1 MRIQPVKL
9 AVASC
14 AGLFLTTALVAAVLL
29 AGVTPARAQGDSPV
43 VATTAGK
50 LRGRALSTGG
60 AEFLGIPYAQP
71 PVGDLRWRPPVAVQ
85 PWTGVRQAT
94 TFGAP
99 CAQPLL
105 FGSWNH
111 YDVDRSSEDC
121 LYLNVVTPARPAAKP
136 LPVMVWLHGGAN
148 QGGSS
153 SNVFFNNPRLPEHGV
168 VLVTLNYRLGV
179 FGFLALPA
187 LTSESAHHASG
198 NYGLMDQIL
207 ALNWVRANIA
217 QFGGDPNNVT
227 LFGQSAGSVDTAI
240 LMTSPLARGLFQKA
254 IGESGAAF
262 TRQVIPLAEAEQ
274 IGEEAFAAFKLP
286 SGADALRELRKIPA
300 RDLLVQLGPL
310 ATRYPRGFAPEIDG
324 WVVPRSPAEVFAAG
338 GEAPIPLLVG
348 TTSREEIGIEQPA
361 GVLRA
366 IIAREAGDLAPKAL
380 ALYGLTGEGQGAYD
394 PLYGSA
400 SVQWSA
406 DILFHCPVT
415 TEALWHNATGQPVYE
430 YEFDHPIPGQ
440 EARGAIHAAELPYI
454 FGYFPSTGMI
464 GGSFT
469 QADFK
474 LGELMESYW
483 TNFARNGDPNGPA
496 LPKWPRLDAVS
507 QRYLD
512 FGVDGSAQASTKP
525 LRAAQCGLYRDW
537 LAEKQHAAKK

>member
-1 MRIQPVKL
+1 
-9 AVASC
+9 
-14 AGLFLTTALVAAVLL
+14 
-29 AGVTPARAQGDSPV
+29 
-43 VATTAGK
+43 
-50 LRGRALSTGG
+50 
-60 AEFLGIPYAQP
+60 GIPYAQP
-71 PVGDLRWRPPVAVQ
+71 PVGDLRWRPPVAAQ
-85 PWTGVRQAT
+85 PWSGIREAMA
-94 TFGAP
+94 FGAP

-105 FGSWNH
+105 YGNWNH

-121 LYLNVVTPARPAAKP
+121 LYLNVVTPAWPAAKR

-153 SNVFFNNPRLPEHGV
+153 SNEFFTSSKLPEHGV

-187 LTSESAHHASG
+187 LTGESEHHASG
-198 NYGLMDQIL
+198 NYGLMDQIM

-227 LFGQSAGSVDTAI
+227 LFGQSAGSVDTTI

-286 SGADALRELRKIPA
+286 AGADGIRELRKIPA
-300 RDLLVQLGPL
+300 HELLTQLGPL

-324 WVVPRSPAEVFAAG
+324 WVVPRNPAAVYAAG

-348 TTSREEIGIEQPA
+348 TTSREEIGIEEPA
-361 GVLRA
+361 SVLRA
-366 IIAREAGDLAPKAL
+366 IITREAGDLAPQVL
-380 ALYGLTGEGQGAYD
+380 ALYGLAGDAQSAPD
-394 PLYGSA
+394 PVYGSA

-415 TEALWHNATGQPVYE
+415 TEALWHSAIGQPVYE

-440 EARGAIHAAELPYI
+440 EARGAIHAAELPYV
-454 FGYFPSTGMI
+454 FGYFPSAGMM
-464 GGSFT
+464 GGHFT
-469 QADFK
+469 EVDFK
-474 LGELMESYW
+474 LAGMMESYW
-483 TNFARNGDPNGPA
+483 TNFARSGDPNGPG
-496 LPKWPRLDAVS
+496 LPQWPRLDAA

-512 FGVDGSAQASTKP
+512 FTVDGGAQVSNKP
-525 LRAAQCGLYRDW
+525 QRAAQCGLYREW
-537 LAEKQHAAKK
+537 FEQGHSTKK